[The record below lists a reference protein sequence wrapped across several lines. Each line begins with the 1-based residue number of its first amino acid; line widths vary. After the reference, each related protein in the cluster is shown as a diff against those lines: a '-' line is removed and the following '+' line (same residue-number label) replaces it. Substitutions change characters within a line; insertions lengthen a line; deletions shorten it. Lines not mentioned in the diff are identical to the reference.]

1 MDASHGP
8 DDTGRNPDDSD
19 TAYRLEASEDLQPLV
34 HAVCPKCGGT
44 KQTAKGICL
53 RCGEVEAED
62 TSSAHAT
69 STGDDARATTGS
81 AAGVDGDVAAEEDD
95 DDAERP
101 LAIARSSD
109 EWLPWVVAGAA
120 ALALMVGFVVGAR
133 GLFPLHTDPQT
144 AVSWWPRLSAV
155 IRLPV
160 FAAAW
165 TVCAFAALM
174 TVAWM
179 EDRPIGVWTVA
190 ARRLLA
196 MVLVSQLVT
205 FLWLPWKGVAFAA
218 ELIVQLALF
227 AALALLMFR
236 LSMRYALYL
245 TLATVLYGVGA
256 IVLAQFVAWAM
267 GIAV

>member
-1 MDASHGP
+1 MDAAHGP
-8 DDTGRNPDDSD
+8 DDPGRNPDDSGSF
-19 TAYRLEASEDLQPLV
+19 YRLEEAEDLQPLV

-44 KQTAKGICL
+44 KLTAKGICL

-62 TSSAHAT
+62 AGSAHAKIVGDDAHAT
-69 STGDDARATTGS
+69 SAS
-81 AAGVDGDVAAEEDD
+81 AAGVDSDGAADED

-101 LAIARSSD
+101 LVIARSSD
-109 EWLPWVVAGAA
+109 EWLPWVLAGAA
-120 ALALMVGFVVGAR
+120 ALALMVGFAVGAR

-196 MVLVSQLVT
+196 MVLVSQLIT

-218 ELIVQLALF
+218 ELIAQLAFF

-236 LSMRYALYL
+236 LTMRSALYL